1 MCETEK
7 YLAHYGVPGMRWGH
21 RKARPLSAE
30 RSRYLNAKSQYKAD
44 NKAYSKSFN
53 KAYSYSSRHPISQYV
68 GKKQKAESNR
78 RWEDAYDKVTQANK
92 SRSAMKQAKKEYH
105 QTNEYKAKRAK
116 ALKTGAAVAGTALA
130 AYGAHKVS
138 KYVKDTNASIAGKKA
153 YEQAEK
159 RFQNETVSGLY
170 ERAKSMQ
177 NNGSVKGMVQDVAL
191 SGNKARDAYAD
202 TRNRTSTAQ
211 AAKNVINYRR
221 KNGRNSLKN
230 ARNTYNAVK
239 NKQGSSFRMEW

>member
-1 MCETEK
+1 MK
-7 YLAHYGVPGMRWGH
+7 WGH
-21 RKARPLSAE
+21 RKAQPMSVE
-30 RSRYLNAKSQYKAD
+30 RARYRTAKQQYKSD

-53 KAYSYSSRHPISQYV
+53 NAYNYSSRHMIGQYTN
-68 GKKQKAESNR
+68 KKKRAESNK
-78 RWEDAYDKVTQANK
+78 RWNDVDVK
-92 SRSAMKQAKKEYH
+92 SQNLKKSKSNMKQAKAEYKK
-105 QTNEYKAKRAK
+105 TAEYKAKRAK
-116 ALKTGAAVAGTALA
+116 ALKAGAAVAGTALA
-130 AYGAHKVS
+130 AYGAYKVS

-170 ERAKSMQ
+170 ERAKTMQ
-177 NNGSVKGMVQDVAL
+177 NAGSVKGMVQDVAL
-191 SGNKARDAYAD
+191 SGNKARNAYAD

>member
-1 MCETEK
+1 
-7 YLAHYGVPGMRWGH
+7 
-21 RKARPLSAE
+21 
-30 RSRYLNAKSQYKAD
+30 
-44 NKAYSKSFN
+44 
-53 KAYSYSSRHPISQYV
+53 
-68 GKKQKAESNR
+68 
-78 RWEDAYDKVTQANK
+78 
-92 SRSAMKQAKKEYH
+92 MKQAKKEYH

-116 ALKTGAAVAGTALA
+116 ALKTGAAVAGTVLA

-191 SGNKARDAYAD
+191 SGNKARNAYAD